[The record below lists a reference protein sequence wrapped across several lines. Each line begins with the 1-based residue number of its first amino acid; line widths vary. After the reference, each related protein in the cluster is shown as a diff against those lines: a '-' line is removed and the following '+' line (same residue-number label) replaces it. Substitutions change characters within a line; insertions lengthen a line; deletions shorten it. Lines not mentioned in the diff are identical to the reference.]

1 MVTVTVMGL
10 TVRSMSILAAG
21 IPTVHGWGRLRLLLL
36 LGHLEFDDDLSFKFL
51 VPWHDH
57 IHHLAESRQRLGS
70 NEEEISQIDSRGR
83 ASLVDTE
90 RSVLAPD
97 VQVSQTKSENDGASV
112 FGQVCHILRK
122 LLVPA
127 ELSVEFDLG

>member
-21 IPTVHGWGRLRLLLL
+21 IPTVHGWGRLRLL

-70 NEEEISQIDSRGR
+70 NEEEISQIDSGWGS
-83 ASLVDTE
+83 SLIDTE
-90 RSVLAPD
+90 RSVLTPD

>member
-21 IPTVHGWGRLRLLLL
+21 IPTVHGWGRLRLLLS
-36 LGHLEFDDDLSFKFL
+36 HLEFDDDLSFKFL

-70 NEEEISQIDSRGR
+70 NEEVISQIDSGWGS
-83 ASLVDTE
+83 SLIDTE
-90 RSVLAPD
+90 RSVLTPD